1 MAAINVSEIANNML
15 KAALPELTAGGN
27 SAKNYAEIE
36 FKKIAMQV
44 KFIGEMYA
52 EGKLAEGEAKALFQM
67 QVNSTKILMLTLEG
81 LSLIIVEKAINAAL
95 GVVRDTINTVLKFP
109 LIP

>member
-1 MAAINVSEIANNML
+1 MAINVSEITSAML
-15 KAALPELTAGGN
+15 KAALPELTSGGA

-36 FKKIAMQV
+36 IKKIAMQV
-44 KFIGEMYA
+44 KFIGELYA
-52 EGKLAEGEAKALFQM
+52 EGSLAEDEAKALFQM

-81 LSLIIVEKAINAAL
+81 LSLIVVEKAINAAL

>member
-1 MAAINVSEIANNML
+1 MAAINISEIASNML

-27 SAKNYAEIE
+27 SAKNYAEVE
-36 FKKIAMQV
+36 FKKIAMQI
-44 KFIGEMYA
+44 KLIGELFA
-52 EGKLAEGEAKALFQM
+52 KGSLSEEEAKALLQM

-81 LSLIIVEKAINAAL
+81 LSLIVVEKAINAAL
-95 GVVRDTINTVLKFP
+95 GVVRDTVNTIVKFP